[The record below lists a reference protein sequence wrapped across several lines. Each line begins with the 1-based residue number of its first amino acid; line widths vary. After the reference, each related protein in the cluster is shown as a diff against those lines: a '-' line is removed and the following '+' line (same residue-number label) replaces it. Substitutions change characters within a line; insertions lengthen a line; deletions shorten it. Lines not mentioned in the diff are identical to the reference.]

1 MFRISSI
8 NIFKGIMKKNPYKL
22 KGRSTSYSKDEIS
35 PLFTPGEDWE
45 IKEEQ
50 DIQPPYSS
58 SVIFFNKK
66 TGEYLYYVNEPIVSD
81 ALRNFIK
88 SVKEKIIEDIN
99 SNPNDEDRKIEIIRK
114 EIDDFAIKEEINL
127 SGIER
132 ERVFYYVYRDF
143 EGYGPVQ
150 VPMLDPNVEDI
161 SCDGT
166 DIPIHIFHRRLGSIR
181 SNIIFRDDEEL
192 DTFIL
197 WIVQRSGNH
206 ISVANP
212 MADCTLPDGSRLQ
225 ATLGREVTKRGSSF
239 TVRRFKDNP
248 FTPLDLINLKTLN
261 KDILVYIWL
270 AVENGMSMFVVG
282 GTASGK
288 TTTLNSI
295 LLFIPPGKKIVSIED
310 TREINIPQENWIPSV
325 TRPGLGEVN
334 PITNKKMGEVD
345 MFDLLVASLRQRPN
359 YIIVGEVRGAE
370 AYNVFQAMATG
381 HAAYSTFHADD
392 VKTLV
397 HRLESNPINLPKALI
412 ASLDIVLMQGQVKVN
427 DKLSRRIKQ
436 MVEIVGVEP
445 DSDEIITNNAYEW
458 DPVGDVFNFS
468 GHSYVIDRILTM
480 KNWPMRRMEIEIER
494 RKKLLD
500 YMKAVGIDNYRDFT
514 SIVSYYFKKPDVL
527 LDRVRET
534 LGEDIP

>member
-1 MFRISSI
+1 MSSL
-8 NIFKGIMKKNPYKL
+8 NIMKGIIKKNPSKL

-35 PLFTPGEDWE
+35 PLIKPGDEWE
-45 IKEEQ
+45 IKDEI
-50 DIQPPYSS
+50 DIEPPYSRV
-58 SVIFFNKK
+58 VIFFNQK
-66 TGEYLYYVNEPIVSD
+66 TGEYLYHVNEPIIPD
-81 ALRNFIK
+81 NLKNFIK
-88 SVKEKIIEDIN
+88 SVKDNIIEDID
-99 SNPNDEDRKIEIIRK
+99 SNPDKREERIEILRK
-114 EIDDFAIKEEINL
+114 KIDEFAIEREINL
-127 SGIER
+127 SGLER

-143 EGYGPVQ
+143 EGYGSIQ

-181 SNIIFRDDEEL
+181 SNIIYKDDAEL

-206 ISVANP
+206 ISVASP

-239 TVRRFKDNP
+239 TIRRFKENP
-248 FTPLDLINLKTLN
+248 FTPLDLLKMKTLN

-270 AVENGMSMFVVG
+270 AVENGMSIFVVG

-310 TREINIPQENWIPSV
+310 TREINIPHENWIPSV
-325 TRPGLGEVN
+325 TRPGIGEVN

-359 YIIVGEVRGAE
+359 YIIVGEVRGVE

-381 HAAYSTFHADD
+381 HTAYSTFHADD
-392 VKTLV
+392 VRTLV
-397 HRLESNPINLPKALI
+397 HRLESTPINLPKALI
-412 ASLDIVLMQGQVKVN
+412 SSLDIVLMQGQVKVDN
-427 DKLSRRIKQ
+427 KLSRRVKQ
-436 MVEIVGVEP
+436 MVEIVGVDPGSNELT
-445 DSDEIITNNAYEW
+445 TNNAYEW

-468 GHSYVIDRILTM
+468 GHSYIIERILTM
-480 KNWPMRRMEIEIER
+480 RNWSMRRMEIEIER
-494 RKKLLD
+494 RKKILD
-500 YMKAVGIDNYRDFT
+500 YMNAVGIDNYRDFA
-514 SIVSYYFKKPDVL
+514 SLVSYYFKKPDGL
-527 LDRVRET
+527 LDRVRQT
-534 LGEDIP
+534 LGEEIS

>member
-1 MFRISSI
+1 MSSLSI
-8 NIFKGIMKKNPYKL
+8 MKGLVKKNPFKL
-22 KGRSTSYSKDEIS
+22 KGRSTSYSKEEIS
-35 PLFTPGEDWE
+35 PLIRPGDEWE
-45 IKEEQ
+45 IKDEI
-50 DIQPPYSS
+50 DIEPPYSS
-58 SVIFFNKK
+58 VVIFFNQK
-66 TGEYLYYVNEPIVSD
+66 TGEYLYHVNEPIIPD
-81 ALRNFIK
+81 NLKNFIK
-88 SVKEKIIEDIN
+88 NVKDDIIEDID
-99 SNPNDEDRKIEIIRK
+99 SNPDKREERIEILRK
-114 EIDDFAIKEEINL
+114 KIDEFAIEREINL
-127 SGIER
+127 SGLER

-143 EGYGPVQ
+143 EGYGPIQ

-181 SNIIFRDDEEL
+181 SNIIYKEDAEL

-206 ISVANP
+206 ISVASP

-239 TVRRFKDNP
+239 TIRRFKENP
-248 FTPLDLINLKTLN
+248 FTPMDLLKMKTFN

-270 AVENGMSMFVVG
+270 AVENGMSIFVVG

-325 TRPGLGEVN
+325 TRPGIGEVN

-359 YIIVGEVRGAE
+359 YIIVGEVRGVE

-381 HAAYSTFHADD
+381 HTAYSTFHADD
-392 VKTLV
+392 VRTLV
-397 HRLESNPINLPKALI
+397 HRLESTPINLPKALI
-412 ASLDIVLMQGQVKVN
+412 SSLDIVLMQGQVKVDN
-427 DKLSRRIKQ
+427 RLSRRVKQ
-436 MVEIVGVEP
+436 MVEIVGVDPGSNELT
-445 DSDEIITNNAYEW
+445 TNNAYEW

-468 GHSYVIDRILTM
+468 GHSYVIERILTM
-480 KNWPMRRMEIEIER
+480 KNWTMRRMEIEIER
-494 RKKLLD
+494 RKKILD
-500 YMKAVGIDNYRDFT
+500 YMDAVGIDNYRDFA
-514 SIVSYYFKKPDVL
+514 SLISYYFKKPDGL
-527 LDRVRET
+527 LNKVRQT

>member
-1 MFRISSI
+1 MPNI
-8 NIFKGIMKKNPYKL
+8 NVMKVIGRRVPYKL
-22 KGRSTSYSKDEIS
+22 KGRSTSYSKEEVSPILTMGPDWTKIEEI
-35 PLFTPGEDWE
+35 
-45 IKEEQ
+45 
-50 DIQPPYSS
+50 DIEPPYSS
-58 SVIFFNKK
+58 VIIYFNQQ
-66 TGEYLYYVNEPIVSD
+66 TGEYIYYVNEPIIPD
-81 ALRNFIK
+81 NLKNFIK
-88 SVKEKIIEDIN
+88 LVKNNIIE
-99 SNPNDEDRKIEIIRK
+99 
-114 EIDDFAIKEEINL
+114 EIDSDPEDIDERMAILRKRIDDYALKSGANL

-132 ERVFYYVYRDF
+132 ERVFYFVYRDF
-143 EGYGPVQ
+143 EGYGPIQ

-166 DIPIHIFHRRLGSIR
+166 NIPIHIFHRRLGSIS
-181 SNIIFRDDEEL
+181 SNIIYKDDSEI

-239 TVRRFKDNP
+239 TIRRFKESP
-248 FTPLDLINLKTLN
+248 FTPLDLLKMRTLD
-261 KDILVYIWL
+261 KDLLVYVWL
-270 AVENGMSMFVVG
+270 AVENGMSIFVVG

-295 LLFIPPGKKIVSIED
+295 LLFIPPGKKVVSIED
-310 TREINIPQENWIPSV
+310 TREINIPHENWVPSL

-359 YIIVGEVRGAE
+359 YIIVGEVRGSE

-381 HAAYSTFHADD
+381 HTAYSTFHADD
-392 VKTLV
+392 VRTLV

-412 ASLDIVLMQGQVKVN
+412 SSLDIVLMQGQVKVDN
-427 DKLSRRIKQ
+427 KLSRRVKQ
-436 MVEIVGVEP
+436 MAEIVGVDATTNELT
-445 DSDEIITNNAYEW
+445 TNNVYEW

-468 GHSYVIDRILTM
+468 GHSYVLEKIINM
-480 KNWPMRRMEIEIER
+480 KNWTTKRMEIEINR
-494 RKKLLD
+494 RKKLID
-500 YMKAVGIDNYRDFT
+500 YMNAVGIDNYRDFAT
-514 SIVSYYFKKPDVL
+514 IVSHYFKKPDIL